1 MSAPAWIHDL
11 LGWKKATAKSTSRC
25 QTIFGEALA
34 PNIADVGN
42 VGSLRLTGHVFD
54 SLGIPFSQRRQSAF
68 ESDVGGE
75 EGSSGT
81 ELEKGIA
88 SDMASGLVALD
99 PDRDWVISRIGAA
112 SQFAQFAHLNELQ
125 GILDANPALR
135 ASFARDY
142 QVKTDIYVG
151 VGNPSAARDLPVLH
165 AAISS
170 KWTIRSDRV
179 QNVRH
184 EFTTLVRNRRGRTPH
199 LVLVTAEPQPT
210 RLISIARGT
219 GEVDAVYHMLFD
231 ELDQAVNEVC
241 AAHPGLAEQRSAWEE
256 MIVQRRLRPYSQLAT
271 DLVTT

>member
-1 MSAPAWIHDL
+1 MSAPGWIHDL

-25 QTIFGEALA
+25 EAIFGQALA

-42 VGSLRLTGHVFD
+42 VGSLRLTGHVFA
-54 SLGIPFSQRRQSAF
+54 SLGVPFSQSRQSAVD
-68 ESDVGGE
+68 SDAGGE

-88 SDMASGLVALD
+88 SDIAGGLAALD
-99 PDRDWVISRIGAA
+99 PDRDWAVGRTGAA
-112 SQFAQFAHLNELQ
+112 SQFAHLSELQ
-125 GILDANPALR
+125 EILDANLTLR

-151 VGNPSAARDLPVLH
+151 VGNPTSPESLPALH

-184 EFTTLVRNRRGRTPH
+184 EFMTLVRNRRGRTPH

-210 RLISIARGT
+210 RLISITRGT
-219 GEVDAVYHMLFD
+219 GEVDAVYHVLFD
-231 ELDQAVNEVC
+231 ELGQAVEEVC
-241 AAHPGLAEQRSAWEE
+241 AAYPGLAEQKNAWNE
-256 MIVQRRLRPYSQLAT
+256 MTVQRRLRPYSQLVT